1 MWMKYGKEISHST
14 SCKEKEISTSNNI
27 NFFPQVIE
35 AEMQAGWA
43 ADHVMLWCDNARQPA
58 TQSLFT
64 SPLPGVTG
72 GSLASPRKPK
82 PLEPSSSLCYPLD
95 PDTTWVWCG
104 HRQKTVLRS
113 SLLDPRRQRCQEN
126 SFDKCC
132 LSKVQVDGITH
143 TWARSEPFRACKPI
157 HSVWDFGKPAPL
169 FLLFFK
175 CISFNWRIIT
185 LQYFDCFC
193 PTSTWVCHRYI
204 RASRPSWTP
213 LPRPSL

>member
-1 MWMKYGKEISHST
+1 MKYGKETSHST

-43 ADHVMLWCDNARQPA
+43 ADHVMLWCDKARQPA

-72 GSLASPRKPK
+72 GSLASPWKPK
-82 PLEPSSSLCYPLD
+82 PLELSSSLGYPLN
-95 PDTTWVWCG
+95 PDTTQVWCG

-126 SFDKCC
+126 SFEKRC
-132 LSKVQVDGITH
+132 LSKVQVDSVTH
-143 TWARSEPFRACKPI
+143 TWALSESFRACKPI
-157 HSVWDFGKPAPL
+157 HSCLKILENQPL
-169 FLLFFK
+169 FLIFLIYFF
-175 CISFNWRIIT
+175 
-185 LQYFDCFC
+185 
-193 PTSTWVCHRYI
+193 
-204 RASRPSWTP
+204 
-213 LPRPSL
+213 